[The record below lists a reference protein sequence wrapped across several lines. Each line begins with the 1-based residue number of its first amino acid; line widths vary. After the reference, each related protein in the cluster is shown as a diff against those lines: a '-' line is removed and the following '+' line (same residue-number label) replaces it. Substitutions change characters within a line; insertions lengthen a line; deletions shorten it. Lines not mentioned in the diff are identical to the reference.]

1 MTAPPEE
8 GTGEVTSQE
17 AILRKR
23 ADDEVTAI
31 AAKYRNAGEL
41 RYVVQKDGVSYET
54 AFVSSRLMSHP
65 GPPDEYEL
73 HLLAPPSVII
83 RGECTITDSNG
94 LQIEAGANT
103 SRQGTENR
111 IVVTANA

>member
-1 MTAPPEE
+1 MTEPPEE
-8 GTGEVTSQE
+8 DTGEVTPEE

-23 ADDEVTAI
+23 AADEVTAI
-31 AAKYRNAGEL
+31 EAKYRNAGDL
-41 RYVVQKDGVSYET
+41 RYVVQKNGVSYET
-54 AFVSSRLMSHP
+54 GFVSGRLVSRP